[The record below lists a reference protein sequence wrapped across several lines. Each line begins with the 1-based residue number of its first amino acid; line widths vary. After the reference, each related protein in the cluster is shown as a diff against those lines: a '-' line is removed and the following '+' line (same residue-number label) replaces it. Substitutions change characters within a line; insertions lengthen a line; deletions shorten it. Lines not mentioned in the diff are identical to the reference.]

1 MSAEGWNHFKFED
14 ICTKIGSG
22 ATPTG
27 GANAYKN
34 AGISLIRS
42 QNVRDFSFSN
52 EGLAF
57 IDDEQAEKLKSVT
70 VSSGDVLLNITG
82 DSVAR
87 SCIVTD
93 EVLPARVNQHV
104 SIIRVNE
111 SLSNNKFVFYYTQ
124 HIKPYLLS
132 LAGNGATRNA
142 LTKAM
147 IEQLDILLPPLP
159 EQRAIAATLAA
170 LDDKIELNNRI
181 NKTLEEIAQALFK
194 RWFVDFEFP
203 GENGQPYKSSG
214 GEMEESE
221 LGLIP
226 KGWKI
231 LALGEIIETVNG
243 FSYKGSD
250 IKESVN
256 AMMTIKNF
264 NRNGGF
270 NAVGF
275 KEIEISERVKDKH
288 HVDLFD
294 VVVACTDITQKADII
309 GNPVLVLTKGKYRK
323 IVISM
328 DLVKVI
334 VKHPFISNCLIYMF
348 LKDIRFKKQALG
360 YTSGT
365 TVLHLNKMVFSDYPI
380 IIPEDEKLLE
390 KMSFIIE
397 PIFHLIG
404 MTIDNSQNLTSLR
417 DALLPKLMSGEIR
430 VPIEEVA
437 ADV

>member
-159 EQRAIAATLAA
+159 EQRAIAATLSV

-203 GENGQPYKSSG
+203 DENDQPYKSSG

-226 KGWKI
+226 KGWKVGELDQVI
-231 LALGEIIETVNG
+231 EIYDSQRIPLAGNVRSGRKGIYPYYGAASIMDYIDTWIFDGIYLLLAEDGSVVTANDGPVLQYAWGKFWVNNHAHVLQGKNG
-243 FSYKGSD
+243 FSVEQLLLLLQRVNVRPYITGAVQLKINQANLKRIPVVIPTQD
-250 IKESVN
+250 ICL
-256 AMMTIKNF
+256 NF
-264 NRNGGF
+264 N
-270 NAVGF
+270 
-275 KEIEISERVKDKH
+275 
-288 HVDLFD
+288 
-294 VVVACTDITQKADII
+294 
-309 GNPVLVLTKGKYRK
+309 
-323 IVISM
+323 
-328 DLVKVI
+328 KVI
-334 VKHPFISNCLIYMF
+334 EKQFAM
-348 LKDIRFKKQALG
+348 IRDNINETNILG
-360 YTSGT
+360 
-365 TVLHLNKMVFSDYPI
+365 I
-380 IIPEDEKLLE
+380 
-390 KMSFIIE
+390 
-397 PIFHLIG
+397 
-404 MTIDNSQNLTSLR
+404 LR

-430 VPIEEVA
+430 VAIEEVA

>member
-1 MSAEGWNHFKFED
+1 MSSDWKEVKLCDVVDILGDGLHGTPKYDNNGEYYFINGNNLNKNIVVDDTTKKVNYEEYLKYKKELNERTILLSINGTIGKIALYNGEKVVLGKSACYFNVKTGVDKFFVMYTMMTDQFKQ
-14 ICTKIGSG
+14 
-22 ATPTG
+22 
-27 GANAYKN
+27 Y
-34 AGISLIRS
+34 S
-42 QNVRDFSFSN
+42 QNYATGTTIKN
-52 EGLAF
+52 LGLK
-57 IDDEQAEKLKSVT
+57 Q
-70 VSSGDVLLNITG
+70 
-82 DSVAR
+82 
-87 SCIVTD
+87 
-93 EVLPARVNQHV
+93 
-104 SIIRVNE
+104 IRE
-111 SLSNNKFVFYYTQ
+111 FQF
-124 HIKPYLLS
+124 
-132 LAGNGATRNA
+132 G
-142 LTKAM
+142 
-147 IEQLDILLPPLP
+147 LPPLP
-159 EQRAIAATLAA
+159 EQRAIAATLSA

-181 NKTLEEIAQALFK
+181 NKTLEEMAQALFK
-194 RWFVDFEFP
+194 QWFVDFEFP
-203 GENGQPYKSSG
+203 DENGQPYKSSG

-221 LGLIP
+221 LGPIP
-226 KGWKI
+226 KGWKVSG
-231 LALGEIIETVNG
+231 LGEIIETVNG

-264 NRNGGF
+264 NRNGGL

-334 VKHPFISNCLIYMF
+334 VKHPFISSCLIYMF
-348 LKDIRFKKQALG
+348 LKDIRFKQQALG

-365 TVLHLNKMVFSDYPI
+365 TVLHLNKMVFSDYPV

-430 VPIEEVA
+430 VPIEEVT

>member
-1 MSAEGWNHFKFED
+1 MSFKKRKIGDIATVQTGPFGSQLHQSDYKEVGTPIITVEHLGSNRILHENLPLISDDDKSRLVKYSLREGDIVFSKVNSVDRRAYVRKNESGWLFSGRCLRVRVNDDQLDPMFLSYYFGLETFKEY
-14 ICTKIGSG
+14 IRGIAVGATMPSLNTKILS
-22 ATPTG
+22 
-27 GANAYKN
+27 
-34 AGISLIRS
+34 
-42 QNVRDFSFSN
+42 
-52 EGLAF
+52 
-57 IDDEQAEKLKSVT
+57 
-70 VSSGDVLLNITG
+70 
-82 DSVAR
+82 
-87 SCIVTD
+87 
-93 EVLPARVNQHV
+93 EVE
-104 SIIRVNE
+104 II
-111 SLSNNKFVFYYTQ
+111 F
-124 HIKPYLLS
+124 
-132 LAGNGATRNA
+132 
-142 LTKAM
+142 
-147 IEQLDILLPPLP
+147 PPLP
-159 EQRAIAATLAA
+159 HQRAIASTLSA

-181 NKTLEEIAQALFK
+181 NKTLEEMAQALFK
-194 RWFVDFEFP
+194 QWFVDFEFP
-203 GENGQPYKSSG
+203 DENGQPYKSSG
-214 GEMEESE
+214 GEMAESE

-226 KGWKI
+226 KGWKVSG
-231 LALGEIIETVNG
+231 LGEIIETVNG

-264 NRNGGF
+264 NRNGGL

-334 VKHPFISNCLIYMF
+334 VKHPFISSCLIYMF
-348 LKDIRFKKQALG
+348 LKDIRFKQQALG

-365 TVLHLNKMVFSDYPI
+365 TVLHLNKMVFSDYPV

-417 DALLPKLMSGEIR
+417 DSLLPKLMSGEIR
-430 VPIEEVA
+430 VSIEEVT